1 MAMKF
6 YGKVELDS
14 VAEKSSSG
22 NVLVL
27 DSDEVK
33 YRTPAD
39 LKTDLGVPSVL
50 RASSVSV
57 STWASD
63 TSVSGYS
70 YKGTVPLSGCTT
82 SHVPIVTFTAA
93 QATSGNYCPYAESG
107 TNEVYIWSTVNTN
120 ITVDVVAVM

>member
-14 VAEKSSSG
+14 VAEKASPG

-33 YRTPAD
+33 YRTPEN

-50 RASSVSV
+50 RAFGVTV
-57 STWASD
+57 TWASD

-70 YKGTVPLSGCTT
+70 YKGTVTLSGCTT

-93 QATSGNYCPYAESG
+93 QAASGNYCPYAESG
-107 TNEVYIWSTVNTN
+107 TNEVYIWSTTNTPN

>member
-14 VAEKSSSG
+14 VDPKSSSG

-82 SHVPIVTFTAA
+82 SHVPIVTFTAELA
-93 QATSGNYCPYAESG
+93 ASGKYSQYAESG
-107 TNEVYIWSTVNTN
+107 IDCVYIWSTVNTS
-120 ITVDVVAVM
+120 ITVDVIAVM